1 MLPIFNSAPSPTLA
15 VCAALFGLGLA
26 ALSPDSRAAESR
38 PAANAQTGAT
48 AADATAS
55 YKDVDLRSLVEKSK
69 TEIPGQRIIFA
80 PSPVRF
86 RAKLSAM
93 PAPQKSDY
101 LMAALAMMKVSAP
114 PKVSQRIGLDYGGDK
129 GLAAYID
136 DALVDKLKQDAK
148 PGQMLTFYAFHVY
161 NNNRG
166 PALLVTSFSE

>member
-1 MLPIFNSAPSPTLA
+1 MPPFLDTSPSPVVA
-15 VCAALFGLGLA
+15 ICAALLGLGLA
-26 ALSPDSRAAESR
+26 ALSPDSRAGEARAR
-38 PAANAQTGAT
+38 PDAAAIPAVGELPTN
-48 AADATAS
+48 
-55 YKDVDLRSLVEKSK
+55 YKDVVLRELIDKSK

-86 RAKLSAM
+86 KAKLSAM

-136 DALVDKLKQDAK
+136 DALADKLRQGAK

-166 PALLVTSFSE
+166 PALLVTEFSE